1 MLEPLI
7 RVAQANPVMRPA
19 PINPAWIEAGNPTAT
34 SALLAATDDRGAA
47 VMFWH
52 CTAGRFTWRYAE
64 DETVHILEGGVTI
77 KADGLPARFYGPGET
92 IHFSRGAVATWTID
106 TYIRKI
112 AFCKLAGPRP
122 ISLSIRIARALMKR
136 AKAMIPGMNS
146 GAALVAEA

>member
-7 RVAQANPVMRPA
+7 RIAQVNPPMRPT
-19 PINPAWIEAGNPTAT
+19 PINPAWIEAGDPIAT
-34 SALLAATDDRGAA
+34 SALLAATDDRGGC

-64 DETVHILEGGVTI
+64 DETVHILDGGVTI
-77 KADGLPARFYGPGET
+77 KAEGLPARFYGPGET

-112 AFCKLAGPRP
+112 AVCKLAGPRP

-136 AKAMIPGMNS
+136 ARALIPGL
-146 GAALVAEA
+146 GQGPALVAQS